1 MQSDVAIGTRPIR
14 DTEMEQKALPQCL
27 RISKLIL
34 QKDQIRNSLGFAGQ
48 VWSLSH
54 ILVCVCVC
62 VCVCVV

>member
-1 MQSDVAIGTRPIR
+1 MQSDVAIGTYPIR

-27 RISKLIL
+27 RLGEFIL

-62 VCVCVV
+62 VV